1 MLAVVVVAAAV
12 VYRVCVCVR
21 ACVRAQGKKSHRW
34 HQSSGKKEGGK
45 KESTEICSSDF
56 FRDLVSLEED
66 ERETKQTK
74 TRRKLMGS
82 KNRLK
87 GYNESNLLMPSD
99 AVWSEASKVTKKG
112 EGGGM
117 VVWLSRKERERERE
131 REFDCWERR
140 AYPFVMTSHEIRVV
154 VVCPSTGVIWQPKS
168 DLLLYSCKRRRRSSS
183 NFFFLPFFVK

>member
-1 MLAVVVVAAAV
+1 MRSISLASLLCWLLLLFLLLLCT
-12 VYRVCVCVR
+12 VCVFVR

-87 GYNESNLLMPSD
+87 GNNESNLLMPSD
-99 AVWSEASKVTKKG
+99 AV
-112 EGGGM
+112 
-117 VVWLSRKERERERE
+117 
-131 REFDCWERR
+131 
-140 AYPFVMTSHEIRVV
+140 
-154 VVCPSTGVIWQPKS
+154 
-168 DLLLYSCKRRRRSSS
+168 
-183 NFFFLPFFVK
+183 